1 MMALLPENAPFSQPQ
16 RAWLNGFFAGLL
28 GLEQL
33 TSGAASAPAAVPVE
47 EEIDTPW
54 HDPAMPLADR
64 MALAEGKP
72 LKWQLMAAMGQL
84 DCGQCGL
91 LCDAYAGEIAAGRE
105 SDISKCVPGGKAT
118 AKTIK
123 LLLEKNPPAA
133 APAEKAETPALAGIP
148 GQNAVENPANAGVSR
163 DRPVMARML
172 AVSKLN
178 AADTDKPVNNIALS
192 LAGTGLAYQPGD
204 SLGVWPTNNPD
215 EVELILSIL
224 KTSGAK
230 SVSLRGEASNARN
243 VLTRRVNLREPTSEL
258 FQLMAEHARL
268 EFESVRL
275 AKLAE
280 NDELVAEYGI
290 HDVFDVL
297 VKFRSARPPIGPFVN
312 ALAPLQPRLYSIASS
327 LKAHPDEVH
336 LTVGVVRYDL
346 NGRGYHGVASNFFAE
361 HLAEGRR
368 VPVYVQPS
376 HGFKLPADGNTPVI
390 MVGPGTGIAPF
401 RSFLEE
407 RHATG
412 ATGRNWLFF
421 GAQHEA
427 SDFLYRDEL
436 EKFAAVGTL
445 TKLSTAFSRD
455 QSQKIYVQHRMIERA
470 ADIWAWLVEGAHFYV
485 CGDAKRMAADV
496 DAALREIVAEQ
507 GKMDAA
513 AAATYV
519 KQLAKDGRYSRD
531 VY

>member
-1 MMALLPENAPFSQPQ
+1 MMALLPENAPFSQQQ

-28 GLEQL
+28 GLEQ
-33 TSGAASAPAAVPVE
+33 TSGGASAPTASPAE
-47 EEIDTPW
+47 EEMDMPW
-54 HDPAMPLADR
+54 HDPAMALAER
-64 MALAEGKP
+64 MQLAEGKP

-84 DCGQCGL
+84 DCGQCGYQ
-91 LCDAYAGEIAAGRE
+91 CDAYAAVIADGSE
-105 SDISKCVPGGKAT
+105 KDLTKCVPGGKAT
-118 AKTIK
+118 SKTIK
-123 LLLEKNPPAA
+123 LLLEKSPPVENPLPAGQ
-133 APAEKAETPALAGIP
+133 TPALAGIT
-148 GQNAVENPANAGVSR
+148 GQNAAEGRASAGVSR
-163 DRPVMARML
+163 DHPAMAKLL
-172 AVSKLN
+172 AATALN
-178 AADTDKPVNNIALS
+178 AGETDKPVNNIALS
-192 LAGTGLAYQPGD
+192 LTGTGITYQPGD

-215 EVELILSIL
+215 EVELVLSIL
-224 KTSGAK
+224 KTSGSK
-230 SVSLRGEASNARN
+230 SVSLRGQLANARDA
-243 VLTRRVNLREPTSEL
+243 LTRRVNLREPTSEL
-258 FQLMAEHARL
+258 FALMADHARL

-297 VKFRSARPPIGPFVN
+297 VKFRSSRPPIGPFLN

-327 LKAHPDEVH
+327 LSAHPDEVH

-368 VPVYVQPS
+368 VPVYIQPS
-376 HGFKLPADGNTPVI
+376 HRFSLPADGSKPVI
-390 MVGPGTGIAPF
+390 MIGPGTGIAPF

-407 RHATG
+407 RKASG
-412 ATGRNWLFF
+412 ATGKNWLFF

-436 EKFAAVGTL
+436 EQFAAEGHL

-455 QSQKIYVQHRMIERA
+455 QAQKIYVQHRMIEHA
-470 ADIWAWLVEGAHFYV
+470 AEIWAWLNEGAYFYV

-496 DAALREIVAEQ
+496 DAALKEIVAEQ
-507 GKMDAA
+507 GGMDADAA
-513 AAATYV
+513 AAFV
-519 KQLAKDGRYSRD
+519 KQLAKDGRYCRD

>member
-1 MMALLPENAPFSQPQ
+1 MMALLPENAPFSQQQ

-28 GLEQL
+28 GLEQM
-33 TSGAASAPAAVPVE
+33 TGGAASSPAAAPAE
-47 EEIDTPW
+47 EEVETPW
-54 HDPAMPLADR
+54 HDPAMALAER
-64 MALAEGKP
+64 MQLAEGKP

-84 DCGQCGL
+84 DCGQCGYQ
-91 LCDAYAGEIAAGRE
+91 CDAYAAEIASGAE
-105 SDISKCVPGGKAT
+105 KDLTKCVPGGKAT
-118 AKTIK
+118 SKTIR
-123 LLLEKNPPAA
+123 LLLEKNP
-133 APAEKAETPALAGIP
+133 APASATQTQAPERPTS
-148 GQNAVENPANAGVSR
+148 QNTVENRTNAGVSR
-163 DRPVMARML
+163 NNPAMAKLL
-172 AVSKLN
+172 AATVLN
-178 AADTDKPVNNIALS
+178 AGATDKPVNNIALS
-192 LAGTGLAYQPGD
+192 LAGTGITYQPGD

-224 KTSGAK
+224 KTKGSK
-230 SVSLRGEASNARN
+230 SISLHGELANARDA
-243 VLTRRVNLREPTSEL
+243 LTRRVNLREPTSEL
-258 FQLMAEHARL
+258 FALMADHARL

-297 VKFRSARPPIGPFVN
+297 VKFRSARPPIGPFLN

-327 LKAHPDEVH
+327 LAAHPEEVH

-368 VPVYVQPS
+368 VPVYIQPS
-376 HGFKLPADGNTPVI
+376 HAFSLPVDATKPVI

-407 RHATG
+407 RKAAG
-412 ATGRNWLFF
+412 ATGKNWLFF

-427 SDFLYRDEL
+427 SDFLYRHEL
-436 EKFAAVGTL
+436 EVYVRDGTL

-455 QSQKIYVQHRMIERA
+455 QAQKIYVQHRMIENA
-470 ADIWAWLVEGAHFYV
+470 ADIWAWLNEGAYFYV
-485 CGDAKRMAADV
+485 CGDAKRMAEDV
-496 DAALREIVAEQ
+496 DAALKEIAAEQ
-507 GKMDAA
+507 GKMDADA
-513 AAATYV
+513 AAAFV
-519 KQLAKDGRYSRD
+519 KQLAKEGRYCRD